1 VLEGLALQNASGA
14 LEVDGSPSGTIYL
27 DHGHITFA
35 RTSWSPDLGTR
46 LAGMLEPAAELRD
59 LLDSADQPDGDLGE
73 ILVGRGFVT
82 RDMLQATLESVVVDA
97 ILVLT
102 VPLTDES
109 SVSDIRLESPR
120 THWAAAFNQ
129 VRVDT
134 ARAEAVSRAARLA
147 GYDVP
152 RTARLELR
160 DIGGRAVLTREQW
173 AVASKI
179 NGARNAWDLAWQ
191 CGLSLSDT
199 FEAVGALAQSGL
211 CAPCPVTELPAD
223 DDDWIL
229 PHRRQ
234 VRVPTQVTARAAA
247 DAAERS
253 AQPAEA
259 KAPQPPLESLRRVLD
274 GLRRL

>member
-1 VLEGLALQNASGA
+1 VLA
-14 LEVDGSPSGTIYL
+14 
-27 DHGHITFA
+27 
-35 RTSWSPDLGTR
+35 
-46 LAGMLEPAAELRD
+46 
-59 LLDSADQPDGDLGE
+59 
-73 ILVGRGFVT
+73 
-82 RDMLQATLESVVVDA
+82 ATLESVVVDA
-97 ILVLT
+97 VLVLT

-109 SVSDIRLESPR
+109 SVADIRLQAPR
-120 THWAAAFNQ
+120 AHWAAAFHQ
-129 VRVDT
+129 VKVDT
-134 ARAEAVSRAARLA
+134 ARAAAIAQAERLA

-152 RTARLELR
+152 RTASLELR
-160 DIGGRAVLTREQW
+160 DLDGGSAVLTQAQW

-179 NGARNAWDLAWQ
+179 NGALNAWDLAWQ

-211 CAPCPVTELPAD
+211 CAPCPVTELAAD

-247 DAAERS
+247 DAGLP
-253 AQPAEA
+253 PAEA
-259 KAPQPPLESLRRVLD
+259 RAAQPPLESLRRVLD